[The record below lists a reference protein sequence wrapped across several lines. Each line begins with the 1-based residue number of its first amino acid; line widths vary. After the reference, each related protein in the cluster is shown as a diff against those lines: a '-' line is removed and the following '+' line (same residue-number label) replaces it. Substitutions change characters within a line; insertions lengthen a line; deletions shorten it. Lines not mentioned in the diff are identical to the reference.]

1 MENDPSWYTQR
12 NKKDGSRSRETNMAW
27 YDRLLGRA
35 PIVDEEK
42 LNPAQYVISRNEGMT
57 IDSREVVTNYRN
69 AYEQLEIVNRA
80 VNMIVDDVSEI
91 PFAIGEKIVG
101 TTNVLKNIRR
111 SKVDLLINKEPNP
124 FQDVS
129 AFKRNLIIDLLI
141 DGNIFIYFDG
151 AHLYHL
157 PADKVR
163 IYTDD
168 KTYVERYSY
177 DNSIDYSPDEI
188 IHIKENSFNS
198 IYRGT
203 PRLKPAFRTMQLLGS
218 MRDFQDNFFKN
229 GAVPGLVL
237 KSPNTLSEKIKERM
251 LQAWVARYN
260 PKSGGR
266 RPLFLDG
273 GLEVENLTEINFK
286 ELDFQEGIKSNERI
300 ILEAMGIPSILMD
313 GGNNANIRP
322 NHRLYYLETI
332 LPIVK
337 KVSCALERFFG
348 FSMSEDV
355 TGIPA
360 LQPELRDQAA
370 YYATL
375 VNTGILSAN
384 EAREALGKE
393 PVDGFDEPRVPANI
407 AGSATNPEQ
416 GGRPTEAAP
425 SEEE

>member
-1 MENDPSWYTQR
+1 
-12 NKKDGSRSRETNMAW
+12 MAW
-27 YDRLLGRA
+27 YDRLLGRT
-35 PIVDEEK
+35 PQVDEEK

-57 IDSREVVTNYRN
+57 IDSREIVTNYRN

-91 PFAIGEKIVG
+91 PFAVGEKLVG
-101 TTNVLKNIRR
+101 TTNVLKNIRK
-111 SKVDLLINKEPNP
+111 SKVNLLLNIEPNP
-124 FQDVS
+124 FQDIS
-129 AFKRNLIIDLLI
+129 SFKRNLIIDLLI

-157 PADKVR
+157 PADKVT

-198 IYRGT
+198 IYRGV
-203 PRLKPAFRTMQLLGS
+203 PRLKPAYRTMQLLSS
-218 MRDFQDNFFKN
+218 MRNFQDNFFKN

-237 KSPNTLSEKIKERM
+237 KSPNTLSEKVKERM
-251 LQAWVARYN
+251 MQAWSMRYN
-260 PKSGGR
+260 PNTGGR
-266 RPLFLDG
+266 RPLILDG
-273 GLEVENLTEINFK
+273 GLEVDPLTKINFK
-286 ELDFQEGIKSNERI
+286 ELDFAESIKSNERI
-300 ILEAMGIPSILMD
+300 ILEAMGIPPILLD

-322 NHRLYYLETI
+322 NHRLYYLETV

-337 KVSCALERFFG
+337 KLGYALERFFG
-348 FSMSEDV
+348 FKLTEDV

-384 EAREALGKE
+384 EAREALGKD

-407 AGSATNPEQ
+407 AGSAVNPEQ
-416 GGRPTEAAP
+416 GGRPAEAAP

>member
-1 MENDPSWYTQR
+1 
-12 NKKDGSRSRETNMAW
+12 MAW
-27 YDRLLGRA
+27 YDRFLGRNS
-35 PIVDEEK
+35 EEK
-42 LNPAQYVISRNEGMT
+42 LNPSQYVISRNEGMT
-57 IDSREVVTNYRN
+57 VESREVVTNYRN

-91 PFAIGEKIVG
+91 PFAVGEKILG
-101 TTNVLKNIRR
+101 ATNIVKNIRK
-111 SKVDLLINKEPNP
+111 SKVDLLLNKEPNP
-124 FQDVS
+124 FQDIS
-129 AFKRNLIIDLLI
+129 SFKRNLIIDLLI

-157 PADKVR
+157 PADKVT
-163 IYTDD
+163 IHTDD
-168 KTYVERYSY
+168 KTYIERFSY
-177 DNSIDYSPDEI
+177 DNSIDYSPNEI

-198 IYRGT
+198 IYRGV

-300 ILEAMGIPSILMD
+300 ILEAMGIPPILLD

-322 NHRLYYLETI
+322 NHRLYYLETV

-337 KVSCALERFFG
+337 KVNYALERFFG
-348 FSMSEDV
+348 FSLNEDV

-416 GGRPTEAAP
+416 GGRPQEAAP

>member
-1 MENDPSWYTQR
+1 
-12 NKKDGSRSRETNMAW
+12 MAW
-27 YDRLLGRA
+27 YDRFLGGNS
-35 PIVDEEK
+35 EEK
-42 LNPAQYVISRNEGMT
+42 LNPSQYVISRNEGMT
-57 IDSREVVTNYRN
+57 VDSREIVTNYRN

-80 VNMIVDDVSEI
+80 VNMIVDDVAEI
-91 PFAIGEKIVG
+91 PFAVGEKVLG
-101 TTNVLKNIRR
+101 TTNVVKNIRR
-111 SKVDLLINKEPNP
+111 SKVDLLLNKEPNP

-129 AFKRNLIIDLLI
+129 TFKRNLIIDLLI

-151 AHLYHL
+151 AHMYHL
-157 PADKVR
+157 PADKIT

-168 KTYVERYSY
+168 KTYIERFSY
-177 DNSIDYSPDEI
+177 DNSIDYSPNEI

-198 IYRGT
+198 IYRGV
-203 PRLKPAFRTMQLLGS
+203 PRLKPAYRTMQLLSS
-218 MRDFQDNFFKN
+218 MRNFQDNFFKN

-237 KSPNTLSEKIKERM
+237 KSPNTLSEKVKERM
-251 LQAWVARYN
+251 MRAWSIRYN
-260 PKSGGR
+260 PTTGGK
-266 RPLFLDG
+266 RPLILDG
-273 GLEVENLTEINFK
+273 GLEVDALSKINFK
-286 ELDFQEGIKSNERI
+286 ELDFAESIKSNERI
-300 ILEAMGIPSILMD
+300 ILEAMGIPPILMD

-322 NHRLYYLETI
+322 NHRLYYLETV
-332 LPIVK
+332 LPVVK
-337 KVSCALERFFG
+337 KVGYALERFFG
-348 FSMSEDV
+348 FSLNEDV

-407 AGSATNPEQ
+407 AGSAVNPEQ
-416 GGRPTEAAP
+416 GGRPEEAAP

>member
-1 MENDPSWYTQR
+1 
-12 NKKDGSRSRETNMAW
+12 MAW
-27 YDRLLGRA
+27 YDRFLGIER
-35 PIVDEEK
+35 EEK
-42 LNPAQYVISRNEGMT
+42 LNPAQYVISRDEGMT
-57 IDSREVVTNYRN
+57 IDSREVITNYRN

-80 VNMIVDDVSEI
+80 VNMIVDDSAEI
-91 PFAIGEKIVG
+91 PFQIGDQIQGINNIV
-101 TTNVLKNIRR
+101 KNIRKSR
-111 SKVDLLINKEPNP
+111 VNTLINKEPNP
-124 FQDVS
+124 FQDIS
-129 AFKRNLIIDLLI
+129 TFKRNLVIDLLL

-157 PADKVR
+157 PADRVT
-163 IYTDD
+163 IYSDTD
-168 KTYVERYSY
+168 TYVDKYSF
-177 DNSIDYSPDEI
+177 DNTIDYSPREI

-198 IYRGT
+198 IYRGV
-203 PRLKPAFRTMQLLGS
+203 PRLKPAYRTMQLLGS
-218 MRDFQDNFFKN
+218 MRNFQDNFFKN

-260 PKSGGR
+260 PQSGGR

-273 GLEVENLTEINFK
+273 GLEVENLTEVNFK

-300 ILEAMGIPSILMD
+300 ILEAMGIPPILMD
-313 GGNNANIRP
+313 GGDNANIRP
-322 NHRLYYLETI
+322 NHRLYYLETV
-332 LPIVK
+332 LPIVRK
-337 KVSCALERFFG
+337 IGHAVERFFG
-348 FSMSEDV
+348 FELSEDV

-375 VNTGILSAN
+375 VNTGIMSPN

-407 AGSATNPEQ
+407 AGSAANPEE

>member
-1 MENDPSWYTQR
+1 
-12 NKKDGSRSRETNMAW
+12 MAW
-27 YDRLLGRA
+27 YDRILGIQR
-35 PIVDEEK
+35 EEK

-57 IDSREVVTNYRN
+57 IDSREPTLSYRN

-80 VNMIVDDVSEI
+80 VNMIVDDVAEI
-91 PFAIGEKIVG
+91 PYTIGQQNPG
-101 TTNVLKNIRR
+101 TTNIIKNIRR
-111 SKVDLLINKEPNP
+111 SKVDLLINREPNP

-129 AFKRNLIIDLLI
+129 TFKRNLIIDLLI

-157 PADKVR
+157 PADKIT
-163 IYTDD
+163 IYSDTD
-168 KTYVERYSY
+168 TYIERYEF
-177 DNSIDYSPDEI
+177 DNSIEYSTKEI
-188 IHIKENSFNS
+188 IHIIENSFNS
-198 IYRGT
+198 IYRGV
-203 PRLKPAFRTMQLLGS
+203 PRLKPALRTMQLLVN
-218 MRDFQDNFFKN
+218 MRNFQDNFFKN

-260 PKSGGR
+260 PQSGGR

-273 GLEVENLTEINFK
+273 GLEVENLTEVNFK
-286 ELDFQEGIKSNERI
+286 DLDFQDGIKANEKI
-300 ILEAMGIPSILMD
+300 ILEAMGIPPVLMD

-332 LPIVK
+332 LPIVRK
-337 KVSCALERFFG
+337 LGVAIERFFG
-348 FSMSEDV
+348 FGTVEDV

-375 VNTGILSAN
+375 VNTGIMSPN

-393 PVDGFDEPRVPANI
+393 PVEGFDEPRVPANI
-407 AGSATNPEQ
+407 AGSAANPEE
-416 GGRPTEAAP
+416 GGRPP
-425 SEEE
+425 EEEE